1 MVGHDNV
8 CSLFAAQ
15 AMFEVEASSRVLQFA
30 SISFDASVF
39 EMVMSLCRGASLHV
53 MRPDLVLTGE
63 ELVRAV
69 HERQVTHL
77 TLPPSVLATIPEQ
90 ADLSSVRTLIAAGEA
105 LSQSQARRWSVGRRL
120 FNAYGP
126 TETTVW
132 ASVYRCSADEEDVSI
147 GRPISNTQI
156 YILDERQQP
165 VPIGAT
171 GEIYIGGAG
180 VARGYWQRP
189 QLTAQRFPRDP
200 FSEDEQARVYRTG
213 DLGRW
218 RADGNIEYR
227 GRNDSQVKLRGFRI
241 ELGEIESQ
249 LLRHARVK
257 EAVVLARE
265 DGADVA
271 GEKRL
276 VAYVTARDPER
287 AAADPADLDKRSGL
301 SAEALREHLQGMLPE
316 HMVPSAFVV
325 LESLPLTP
333 NGKVDRRAL
342 PAPGQESYARR
353 EYEAPQGEIE
363 VALAGIWQ
371 ELLEVERVGR
381 QDNFF
386 DLGGHSLL
394 ATQVVEHIRRDLLVE
409 VAVAELFERPVISS
423 LSSHVDELRRN
434 YFNDAITDGDTEELL
449 RRVVE
454 MSEDEAAILLREK
467 ATEEKS

>member
-1 MVGHDNV
+1 
-8 CSLFAAQ
+8 
-15 AMFEVEASSRVLQFA
+15 
-30 SISFDASVF
+30 
-39 EMVMSLCRGASLHV
+39 
-53 MRPDLVLTGE
+53 
-63 ELVRAV
+63 
-69 HERQVTHL
+69 
-77 TLPPSVLATIPEQ
+77 
-90 ADLSSVRTLIAAGEA
+90 
-105 LSQSQARRWSVGRRL
+105 
-120 FNAYGP
+120 
-126 TETTVW
+126 
-132 ASVYRCSADEEDVSI
+132 
-147 GRPISNTQI
+147 
-156 YILDERQQP
+156 
-165 VPIGAT
+165 
-171 GEIYIGGAG
+171 
-180 VARGYWQRP
+180 
-189 QLTAQRFPRDP
+189 
-200 FSEDEQARVYRTG
+200 
-213 DLGRW
+213 
-218 RADGNIEYR
+218 
-227 GRNDSQVKLRGFRI
+227 
-241 ELGEIESQ
+241 
-249 LLRHARVK
+249 
-257 EAVVLARE
+257 
-265 DGADVA
+265 
-271 GEKRL
+271 
-276 VAYVTARDPER
+276 
-287 AAADPADLDKRSGL
+287 
-301 SAEALREHLQGMLPE
+301 
-316 HMVPSAFVV
+316 VPSAFVV